1 MGIVP
6 DADFVSS
13 NGTPYT
19 SNEINVKS
27 ERRYYRTS
35 VNIGAANTPV
45 RFLTVIHPI
54 SDYSSAPSVSAEYI
68 SPTQIKVSVSG
79 EEIVLTY

>member
-1 MGIVP
+1 MP

-13 NGTPYT
+13 SGTSYT

-27 ERRYYRTS
+27 ERSYYRTA
-35 VNIGAANTPV
+35 VNIGASNTPV
-45 RFLTVIHPI
+45 RFLTVILPI